1 MRKVVAKG
9 KDANRLSISEA
20 RKLLTELVD
29 RAAYQGQEFTI
40 TRNGKPMAKIVP
52 MAENQSEFLKLVR
65 STIADSKDILRG
77 LE

>member
-1 MRKVVAKG
+1 MVLAAKRKNQ
-9 KDANRLSISEA
+9 NRLSISEA
-20 RKLLTELVD
+20 RRMLTELVD

-52 MAENQSEFLKLVR
+52 MTDAVSEFQKLVR
-65 STIADSKDILRG
+65 ATVEDRKDILRG

>member
-1 MRKVVAKG
+1 MGNVVPIK
-9 KDANRLSISEA
+9 NLLSISEA
-20 RKLLTELVD
+20 RKMLTELVD

-52 MAENQSEFLKLVR
+52 VAEAQAQFLKLVQT
-65 STIADSKDILRG
+65 TIAESKDILRS

>member
-1 MRKVVAKG
+1 MG
-9 KDANRLSISEA
+9 EENRLSISDA
-20 RKLLTELVD
+20 RKMLTELVD

-52 MAENQSEFLKLVR
+52 VAGAQAEFLKLVR
-65 STIADSKDILRG
+65 ETVADSKDILRA

>member
-1 MRKVVAKG
+1 MAPSAK
-9 KDANRLSISEA
+9 KKNRLSISEA
-20 RKLLTELVD
+20 RKMLTELVD

-52 MAENQSEFLKLVR
+52 MDDAVSEFRRLVR
-65 STIADSKDILRG
+65 ATVEDRKDILRG

>member
-1 MRKVVAKG
+1 MAAKRQ
-9 KDANRLSISEA
+9 NRLSISEA
-20 RKLLTELVD
+20 RRMLTELVD

-52 MAENQSEFLKLVR
+52 MDDARSEFQKLVR
-65 STIADSKDILRG
+65 ATVSDSKDILRA

>member
-1 MRKVVAKG
+1 MAPSAKRK
-9 KDANRLSISEA
+9 NRLSISEA
-20 RKLLTELVD
+20 RRMLTELVD

-52 MAENQSEFLKLVR
+52 MDEAVSEFRKLVR
-65 STIADSKDILRG
+65 ATVEDRKDILRG